1 MSWTGKGENARGDSF
16 HGNAGGPATGGRGR
30 KRRWLPKKFRPNIFL
45 ARHWSD
51 SIQAKLRQPDRY

>member
-1 MSWTGKGENARGDSF
+1 MSGQEKEKTPAAIASTETPA
-16 HGNAGGPATGGRGR
+16 APPQGPRR

-51 SIQAKLRQPDRY
+51 SIQAKLPAA